1 MGSLYILIFC
11 DPKTAQKCLKN
22 IDRHIILLPYILRE
36 NVGGVLLECY
46 CGNLCAVG
54 MYVFILYFCLHGISY
69 RSTASIIIKVYIIN
83 LHFVCENRVENSFL
97 KLCSQ
102 NTPFL
107 PSIISIR
114 L

>member
-54 MYVFILYFCLHGISY
+54 M
-69 RSTASIIIKVYIIN
+69 
-83 LHFVCENRVENSFL
+83 
-97 KLCSQ
+97 
-102 NTPFL
+102 
-107 PSIISIR
+107 
-114 L
+114 